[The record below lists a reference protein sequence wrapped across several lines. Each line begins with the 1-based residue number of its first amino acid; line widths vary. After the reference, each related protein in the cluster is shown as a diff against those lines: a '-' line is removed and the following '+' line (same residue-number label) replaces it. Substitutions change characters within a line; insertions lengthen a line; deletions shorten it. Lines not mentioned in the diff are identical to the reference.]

1 MYAGARILC
10 NTLSVLVVVA
20 GGLWLGNLLKWANLP
35 SPLPRFNQTEVVVE
49 EVTETAVADTV
60 QVTEVVAE

>member
-1 MYAGARILC
+1 MNKAE
-10 NTLSVLVVVA
+10 LVTAIAEKADVSKRDA
-20 GGLWLGNLLKWANLP
+20 EASLKA
-35 SPLPRFNQTEVVVE
+35 FTEVVVE